1 MAKKRL
7 LRTNVF
13 PYHVYARS
21 NNREHFP
28 LNLFS
33 FWELLVE
40 TAMKTSD
47 SYQLNFHALVLMPNH
62 FHAIVSTPDGN
73 LDAGM
78 QYLLREMSKKVNFIT
93 ERMNHLW
100 GGRYKWSSIQSEY
113 YYETVYRYVYQNP
126 LRAGIC
132 SNVEIYPYCSWDMD
146 RVKGLEIT
154 TQPEGFPTPPLLSG
168 SM

>member
-1 MAKKRL
+1 
-7 LRTNVF
+7 
-13 PYHVYARS
+13 
-21 NNREHFP
+21 
-28 LNLFS
+28 
-33 FWELLVE
+33 
-40 TAMKTSD
+40 
-47 SYQLNFHALVLMPNH
+47 MPNH